1 VTSDEFGKKALE
13 LACYYQ
19 NRCIEQ
25 EEIIEMFCRDAAA
38 ASAVIAPAQDNEI
51 ITPVMDDYRLTC
63 CDCGL
68 VHEMDFRALEVT
80 EKFADDTWTYEALDP
95 AKYRLM
101 FRARRLDSKDTALR

>member
-1 VTSDEFGKKALE
+1 MTQDEFGKKALE

-19 NRCIEQ
+19 NRCVEQ
-25 EEIIEMFCRDAAA
+25 AEIIEMFCLDAAA
-38 ASAVIAPAQDNEI
+38 VAIPSPAQDNEQ
-51 ITPVMDDYRLTC
+51 ITPVMDDYRLAC

-80 EKFADDTWTYEALDP
+80 EEFADGSWTYEALDP

-101 FRARRLDSKDTALR
+101 FRARRIDSKTPP